1 MRRPGSRTA
10 CGGGRPVGSMAQR
23 LLHVAAHSVLLAK
36 DAEFLQNR
44 MSTPVDDEGFVL
56 RIRGLP
62 WSTTKEEIL
71 NFFTSKECH
80 IKGGINGVHMTLSR
94 EGRPSGE
101 AYIELESEQDIE
113 IGLQRHNEHI
123 GHRYIEVFKSKRSE
137 MDWVVKRSGA
147 HQQDSLNDGC
157 VRLRGLPF
165 GCSKEE
171 IAQFFSGLEIVPNGI
186 TLPTDY
192 QGRSTGEAFVQFAT
206 RDIAEKAMGKH
217 KEKIGHRYIEI
228 FKSSL
233 QEIRSAVGMGVPKMM
248 RPMGSARPGPYDRA
262 ERYGGGPSRYGMGR
276 GGRNFRGFVEEDGY
290 GDFGGSG
297 GGARFSATGHFV
309 HMRGLPF
316 RATERDIFEFFQP
329 MNPVNVHLIYE
340 DSGRPSGECDV
351 EFATHE
357 EAVKA
362 MSKDKAHMQ
371 HRYIELFLNSTPSGL
386 NSGSNAG
393 GFGNGVGPI
402 GSASGTPAFAGT
414 MASGGSGFGS
424 SNFGSGRFGGGN
436 YGGGSMGGNMIGGNN
451 YTSF

>member
-1 MRRPGSRTA
+1 MTA
-10 CGGGRPVGSMAQR
+10 
-23 LLHVAAHSVLLAK
+23 
-36 DAEFLQNR
+36 
-44 MSTPVDDEGFVL
+44 PVDDEGFVL

-101 AYIELESEQDIE
+101 AYIELESEQDME

-233 QEIRSAVGMGVPKMM
+233 QEVRSAVGMGVPKMM
-248 RPMGSARPGPYDRA
+248 RPMGGARPGPYDRA
-262 ERYGGGPSRYGMGR
+262 DRFGGGPSRYGIGR
-276 GGRNFRGFVEEDGY
+276 GGRNFRGFVDEDGY
-290 GDFGGSG
+290 GGFERNVHFPGGPG
-297 GGARFSATGHFV
+297 GGAHFSATGHFV

-386 NSGSNAG
+386 NAAGGNAG

-402 GSASGTPAFAGT
+402 GSASGTPAFSGT

-424 SNFGSGRFGGGN
+424 SSFGGGRFGAGS

>member
-1 MRRPGSRTA
+1 
-10 CGGGRPVGSMAQR
+10 MA
-23 LLHVAAHSVLLAK
+23 
-36 DAEFLQNR
+36 
-44 MSTPVDDEGFVL
+44 TPVDDEGFVL

-71 NFFTSKECH
+71 NFFTSKEVN
-80 IKGGINGVHMTLSR
+80 IKGGISGVHMTLSR

-101 AYIELESEQDIE
+101 AYIELESEQDVE
-113 IGLQRHNEHI
+113 VGLQRHNEHI

-248 RPMGSARPGPYDRA
+248 RPLGTARPGPYDRGD
-262 ERYGGGPSRYGMGR
+262 RFGGPSRYGMGR

-297 GGARFSATGHFV
+297 GARYSATGHFV

-329 MNPVNVHLIYE
+329 MNPMNVHLIYE

-371 HRYIELFLNSTPSGL
+371 HRYIELFLNSTPSGM
-386 NSGSNAG
+386 SAGGSNGGGA

-402 GSASGTPAFAGT
+402 GSGAGTTAFGGT
-414 MASGGSGFGS
+414 MAGGGSGFGS
-424 SNFGSGRFGGGN
+424 SSFGSGRYGGGS

>member
-1 MRRPGSRTA
+1 MTA
-10 CGGGRPVGSMAQR
+10 
-23 LLHVAAHSVLLAK
+23 
-36 DAEFLQNR
+36 
-44 MSTPVDDEGFVL
+44 PVDDEGFVL

-101 AYIELESEQDIE
+101 AYIELESEQDVE

-217 KEKIGHRYIEI
+217 KEKNWAQVHRNLQKQPAGNSCSCWHGHA
-228 FKSSL
+228 
-233 QEIRSAVGMGVPKMM
+233 QDDAPNGHCQ
-248 RPMGSARPGPYDRA
+248 ARA
-262 ERYGGGPSRYGMGR
+262 
-276 GGRNFRGFVEEDGY
+276 
-290 GDFGGSG
+290 
-297 GGARFSATGHFV
+297 
-309 HMRGLPF
+309 L
-316 RATERDIFEFFQP
+316 
-329 MNPVNVHLIYE
+329 
-340 DSGRPSGECDV
+340 
-351 EFATHE
+351 
-357 EAVKA
+357 
-362 MSKDKAHMQ
+362 
-371 HRYIELFLNSTPSGL
+371 
-386 NSGSNAG
+386 
-393 GFGNGVGPI
+393 
-402 GSASGTPAFAGT
+402 
-414 MASGGSGFGS
+414 
-424 SNFGSGRFGGGN
+424 
-436 YGGGSMGGNMIGGNN
+436 
-451 YTSF
+451 

>member
-1 MRRPGSRTA
+1 
-10 CGGGRPVGSMAQR
+10 MA
-23 LLHVAAHSVLLAK
+23 
-36 DAEFLQNR
+36 
-44 MSTPVDDEGFVL
+44 TPVDDEGFVL

-71 NFFTSKECH
+71 NFFTSKEVN
-80 IKGGINGVHMTLSR
+80 IKGGISGVHMTLSR

-101 AYIELESEQDIE
+101 AYIELESEQDVE
-113 IGLQRHNEHI
+113 VGLQRHNEHI

-248 RPMGSARPGPYDRA
+248 RPLGTARPGPYDRGD
-262 ERYGGGPSRYGMGR
+262 RFGGPSRYGMGR

-297 GGARFSATGHFV
+297 GARYSATGHFV

-329 MNPVNVHLIYE
+329 MNPMNVHLIYE

-371 HRYIELFLNSTPSGL
+371 HRYIELFLNSTPSGM
-386 NSGSNAG
+386 SAGGSNGGGA

-402 GSASGTPAFAGT
+402 GSGAGTTAFGGT
-414 MASGGSGFGS
+414 MAGGGSGFGS
-424 SNFGSGRFGGGN
+424 SSFGGS

>member
-1 MRRPGSRTA
+1 MT
-10 CGGGRPVGSMAQR
+10 
-23 LLHVAAHSVLLAK
+23 
-36 DAEFLQNR
+36 
-44 MSTPVDDEGFVL
+44 TPVDDEGFVL

-71 NFFTSKECH
+71 NFFTGKECH

-101 AYIELESEQDIE
+101 AYIELESEQDME

-248 RPMGSARPGPYDRA
+248 RPMGTARPGPYDRA
-262 ERYGGGPSRYGMGR
+262 ERFGGGPSRYGIGR
-276 GGRNFRGFVEEDGY
+276 GGRNFRGFVDEDAY
-290 GDFGGSG
+290 DFGGSG
-297 GGARFSATGHFV
+297 GGGRFSATGHFV

-329 MNPVNVHLIYE
+329 MNPINVHLIYE

-362 MSKDKAHMQ
+362 MSKDKAHM
-371 HRYIELFLNSTPSGL
+371 RE
-386 NSGSNAG
+386 
-393 GFGNGVGPI
+393 
-402 GSASGTPAFAGT
+402 
-414 MASGGSGFGS
+414 
-424 SNFGSGRFGGGN
+424 
-436 YGGGSMGGNMIGGNN
+436 
-451 YTSF
+451 

>member
-1 MRRPGSRTA
+1 
-10 CGGGRPVGSMAQR
+10 MA
-23 LLHVAAHSVLLAK
+23 
-36 DAEFLQNR
+36 
-44 MSTPVDDEGFVL
+44 TPVDDEGFVL

-71 NFFTSKECH
+71 NFFTSKEVN
-80 IKGGINGVHMTLSR
+80 IKGGISGVHMTLSR

-101 AYIELESEQDIE
+101 AYIELESEQDVE
-113 IGLQRHNEHI
+113 VGLQRHNEH
-123 GHRYIEVFKSKRSE
+123 
-137 MDWVVKRSGA
+137 
-147 HQQDSLNDGC
+147 
-157 VRLRGLPF
+157 
-165 GCSKEE
+165 
-171 IAQFFSGLEIVPNGI
+171 
-186 TLPTDY
+186 
-192 QGRSTGEAFVQFAT
+192 
-206 RDIAEKAMGKH
+206 
-217 KEKIGHRYIEI
+217 IGHRYIEI

-248 RPMGSARPGPYDRA
+248 RPLGTARPGPYDRGD
-262 ERYGGGPSRYGMGR
+262 RFGGPSRY
-276 GGRNFRGFVEEDGY
+276 GFVEEDGY

-297 GGARFSATGHFV
+297 GARYSATGHFV

-329 MNPVNVHLIYE
+329 MNPMNVHLIYE

-371 HRYIELFLNSTPSGL
+371 HRYIELFLNSTPSGM
-386 NSGSNAG
+386 SAGGSNGGGA

-402 GSASGTPAFAGT
+402 GSGAGTTAFGGT
-414 MASGGSGFGS
+414 MAGGGSGFGS
-424 SNFGSGRFGGGN
+424 SSFGSGRYGGGS